1 MASISSLGVGSG
13 LDLSSI
19 LDSLTAAQKA
29 TLTPI
34 SNQQSSFTAK
44 LSAYGTLKSA
54 LTTFQT
60 ANTALSKADLFSAT
74 STTSSTTAFSA
85 TTAGNAIA
93 GKYTISVTHLAQAQT
108 LTTRTTRDD
117 TKTAIATSDSKLTI
131 QQGGDKD
138 PITIDISA
146 ANSSLSGIRDA
157 INNAKAGV
165 SASIINV
172 GNGEYRLSVTSND
185 TGLDNAMTLSVSG
198 DDALQSF
205 MGYDASASSNGM
217 EVSVAAQNAQLTV
230 NNVAIENSSNTISD
244 ALENI
249 TLNLNDVTTGNQT
262 LTITQDTSKAQTAI
276 KDWVNAYN
284 SLIDTFSSLTKYTAV
299 DAGADSQSSSNG
311 ALLGDSTLR
320 TIQTQLKSML
330 SNTVSSSSYKTLA
343 QIGIT
348 TDPSDGKLELDADKL
363 TAALKKDAS
372 GVGALIVGDGKKTGI
387 TTTIGSNL
395 TSWLSTTG
403 IIKAATD
410 GVSKTLNKLT
420 KDYNAASD
428 RIDAQVARYKEQ
440 FTQLDVLMTSLNSTS
455 SYLTQ
460 QFENNS
466 NSKQAIFI
474 GRQVMYAAKG
484 TQAYA
489 QIGVESAVMSASQQ
503 QLVTMLFDGVLSALV
518 RASLFMQDNNQQG
531 KGVSLSKAINIIE
544 NGLRVSL
551 DEESKDELT
560 QNLIALYSYMVRR
573 LLQANLRNDVSAV
586 EEVEAL
592 MRNIAD
598 AWKESL
604 LSPSLIQDPV

>member
-108 LTTRTTRDD
+108 LTTRTTRE
-117 TKTAIATSDSKLTI
+117 
-131 QQGGDKD
+131 D

-276 KDWVNAYN
+276 KDWVHAYN

-466 NSKQAIFI
+466 NSK
-474 GRQVMYAAKG
+474 
-484 TQAYA
+484 
-489 QIGVESAVMSASQQ
+489 
-503 QLVTMLFDGVLSALV
+503 
-518 RASLFMQDNNQQG
+518 
-531 KGVSLSKAINIIE
+531 
-544 NGLRVSL
+544 
-551 DEESKDELT
+551 
-560 QNLIALYSYMVRR
+560 
-573 LLQANLRNDVSAV
+573 
-586 EEVEAL
+586 
-592 MRNIAD
+592 
-598 AWKESL
+598 
-604 LSPSLIQDPV
+604 

>member
-44 LSAYGTLKSA
+44 LSAYSTLKSA

-85 TTAGNAIA
+85 ITAGNAIA

-108 LTTRTTRDD
+108 LTTSTTRDD
-117 TKTAIATSDSKLTI
+117 TKTAIAASDSKLTI
-131 QQGGDKD
+131 QQGGNKD

-146 ANSSLSGIRDA
+146 ANSSLSAIRDA

-172 GNGEYRLSVTSND
+172 GNSEYRLSVTSND

-198 DDALQSF
+198 DDTLQSF
-205 MGYDASASSNGM
+205 MSYGANSNGM
-217 EVSVAAQNAQLTV
+217 EVSVVAQNAQLTV

-262 LTITQDTSKAQTAI
+262 LTITQDTAKAQSAI

-284 SLIDTFSSLTKYTAV
+284 SLIDNFSSLTKYTAV
-299 DAGADSQSSSNG
+299 DAGSDSQSSGNG
-311 ALLGDSTLR
+311 ALPGDSTLR

-330 SNTVSSSSYKTLA
+330 GNTVSSSNYKTLA
-343 QIGIT
+343 QMGIT
-348 TDPSDGKLELDADKL
+348 TDPSNGKLELDADKL

-387 TTTIGSNL
+387 TTTIGANL

-466 NSKQAIFI
+466 SS
-474 GRQVMYAAKG
+474 R
-484 TQAYA
+484 
-489 QIGVESAVMSASQQ
+489 
-503 QLVTMLFDGVLSALV
+503 
-518 RASLFMQDNNQQG
+518 
-531 KGVSLSKAINIIE
+531 
-544 NGLRVSL
+544 
-551 DEESKDELT
+551 
-560 QNLIALYSYMVRR
+560 
-573 LLQANLRNDVSAV
+573 
-586 EEVEAL
+586 
-592 MRNIAD
+592 
-598 AWKESL
+598 
-604 LSPSLIQDPV
+604 

>member
-44 LSAYGTLKSA
+44 LSAYSTLKSA

-85 TTAGNAIA
+85 ITAGNAIA

-108 LTTRTTRDD
+108 LTTSTTRDD
-117 TKTAIATSDSKLTI
+117 TKTAIAASDSKLTI
-131 QQGGDKD
+131 QQGGNKD
-138 PITIDISA
+138 PMTIDISA
-146 ANSSLSGIRDA
+146 ANSSLSAIRDA

-172 GNGEYRLSVTSND
+172 GNSEYRLSVTSND

-198 DDALQSF
+198 DDTLQSF
-205 MGYDASASSNGM
+205 MSYGANSNGM
-217 EVSVAAQNAQLTV
+217 EVSVVAQNAQLTV

-262 LTITQDTSKAQTAI
+262 LTITQDTAKAQSAI

-284 SLIDTFSSLTKYTAV
+284 SLIDNFSSLTKYTAV
-299 DAGADSQSSSNG
+299 DAGSDSQSSGNG
-311 ALLGDSTLR
+311 ALPGDSTLR

-330 SNTVSSSSYKTLA
+330 SNTVSSSNYKTLA
-343 QIGIT
+343 QMGIT

-387 TTTIGSNL
+387 TTTIGANL

-466 NSKQAIFI
+466 SS
-474 GRQVMYAAKG
+474 R
-484 TQAYA
+484 
-489 QIGVESAVMSASQQ
+489 
-503 QLVTMLFDGVLSALV
+503 
-518 RASLFMQDNNQQG
+518 
-531 KGVSLSKAINIIE
+531 
-544 NGLRVSL
+544 
-551 DEESKDELT
+551 
-560 QNLIALYSYMVRR
+560 
-573 LLQANLRNDVSAV
+573 
-586 EEVEAL
+586 
-592 MRNIAD
+592 
-598 AWKESL
+598 
-604 LSPSLIQDPV
+604 

>member
-44 LSAYGTLKSA
+44 LSAYSTLKSA

-108 LTTRTTRDD
+108 LTTSTTRDD
-117 TKTAIATSDSKLTI
+117 TKTAIAASDSKLTI
-131 QQGGDKD
+131 QQGGNKD

-146 ANSSLSGIRDA
+146 ANSSLSAIRDA

-172 GNGEYRLSVTSND
+172 GNSEYRLSVTSND

-198 DDALQSF
+198 DDTLQSF
-205 MGYDASASSNGM
+205 MSYGANSNGM
-217 EVSVAAQNAQLTV
+217 EVSVVAQNAQLTV

-262 LTITQDTSKAQTAI
+262 LTITQDTAKAQSAI

-284 SLIDTFSSLTKYTAV
+284 SLIDNFSSLTKYTAV
-299 DAGADSQSSSNG
+299 DAGSDSQSSGNG
-311 ALLGDSTLR
+311 ALPGDSTLR

-330 SNTVSSSSYKTLA
+330 SNTVSSSNYKTLA
-343 QIGIT
+343 QMGIT
-348 TDPSDGKLELDADKL
+348 TDPSNGKLELDADKL

-387 TTTIGSNL
+387 TTTIGTNL

-466 NSKQAIFI
+466 SS
-474 GRQVMYAAKG
+474 R
-484 TQAYA
+484 
-489 QIGVESAVMSASQQ
+489 
-503 QLVTMLFDGVLSALV
+503 
-518 RASLFMQDNNQQG
+518 
-531 KGVSLSKAINIIE
+531 
-544 NGLRVSL
+544 
-551 DEESKDELT
+551 
-560 QNLIALYSYMVRR
+560 
-573 LLQANLRNDVSAV
+573 
-586 EEVEAL
+586 
-592 MRNIAD
+592 
-598 AWKESL
+598 
-604 LSPSLIQDPV
+604 

>member
-60 ANTALSKADLFSAT
+60 TNTALSKADLFSAT

-85 TTAGNAIA
+85 TTAGNAIT

-108 LTTRTTRDD
+108 LTTSTTRDD
-117 TKTAIATSDSKLTI
+117 TKTAIAASDSKLTI
-131 QQGGDKD
+131 QQGGNKD

-146 ANSSLSGIRDA
+146 ANSSLSAIRDA

-172 GNGEYRLSVTSND
+172 GNSEYRLSVTSND
-185 TGLDNAMTLSVSG
+185 TGIDNAMTLSVSG

-205 MGYDASASSNGM
+205 MSYGASSNGM
-217 EVSVAAQNAQLTV
+217 EVSVVAQNAQLTV

-262 LTITQDTSKAQTAI
+262 LTITQDTAKAQSAI

-284 SLIDTFSSLTKYTAV
+284 SLIDNFSSLTKYTAV
-299 DAGADSQSSSNG
+299 DAGSDSQSSDNG
-311 ALLGDSTLR
+311 ALPGDSTLR

-330 SNTVSSSSYKTLA
+330 SNTVSSSNYKTLA
-343 QIGIT
+343 QMGIT
-348 TDPSDGKLELDADKL
+348 TDPSNGKLELDADKL

-387 TTTIGSNL
+387 TTTIGANL

-466 NSKQAIFI
+466 SS
-474 GRQVMYAAKG
+474 R
-484 TQAYA
+484 
-489 QIGVESAVMSASQQ
+489 
-503 QLVTMLFDGVLSALV
+503 
-518 RASLFMQDNNQQG
+518 
-531 KGVSLSKAINIIE
+531 
-544 NGLRVSL
+544 
-551 DEESKDELT
+551 
-560 QNLIALYSYMVRR
+560 
-573 LLQANLRNDVSAV
+573 
-586 EEVEAL
+586 
-592 MRNIAD
+592 
-598 AWKESL
+598 
-604 LSPSLIQDPV
+604 

>member
-34 SNQQSSFTAK
+34 SKQQTSYTAK

-74 STTSSTTAFSA
+74 TTTSSSTAFSA
-85 TTAGNAIA
+85 TTSGNAIA
-93 GKYTISVTHLAQAQT
+93 GKYTISISHLAQAQT
-108 LTTRTTRDD
+108 LTTSTTKSD
-117 TKTAIATSDSKLTI
+117 TKTAIATSDSTLTI
-131 QQGGDKD
+131 QQGGGKD

-172 GNGEYRLSVTSND
+172 GNGEYRLSVTAND
-185 TGLDNAMTLSVSG
+185 TGSDNAMTLTVKG

-205 MGYDASASSNGM
+205 MGYDAKASSNGM
-217 EVSVAAQNAQLTV
+217 DVSVIAQNAQLTV

-262 LTITQDTSKAQTAI
+262 LTITQDTTKAQKAVS
-276 KDWVNAYN
+276 DWVTAYN
-284 SLIDTFSSLTKYTAV
+284 SLLDTFSSLTKYTAV
-299 DAGADSQSSSNG
+299 DAGSDSQSANNG

-330 SNTVSSSSYKTLA
+330 SNSASSSQFKTLA
-343 QIGIT
+343 QIGIS
-348 TDPSDGKLELDADKL
+348 TDPSTGQLELDADKL
-363 TAALKKDAS
+363 TAALKKDS
-372 GVGALIVGDGKKTGI
+372 TGVGTLIVGDGKKTGI
-387 TTTIGSNL
+387 TTTIGTNL

-460 QFENNS
+460 QFESTS
-466 NSKQAIFI
+466 NSK
-474 GRQVMYAAKG
+474 
-484 TQAYA
+484 
-489 QIGVESAVMSASQQ
+489 
-503 QLVTMLFDGVLSALV
+503 
-518 RASLFMQDNNQQG
+518 
-531 KGVSLSKAINIIE
+531 
-544 NGLRVSL
+544 
-551 DEESKDELT
+551 
-560 QNLIALYSYMVRR
+560 
-573 LLQANLRNDVSAV
+573 
-586 EEVEAL
+586 
-592 MRNIAD
+592 
-598 AWKESL
+598 
-604 LSPSLIQDPV
+604 

>member
-85 TTAGNAIA
+85 ITAGNAIA

-108 LTTRTTRDD
+108 LTTSTTRDD
-117 TKTAIATSDSKLTI
+117 TKTAIAASDSKLTI
-131 QQGGDKD
+131 QQGGNKD

-146 ANSSLSGIRDA
+146 ANSSLSAIRDA

-172 GNGEYRLSVTSND
+172 GNSEYRLSVTSND
-185 TGLDNAMTLSVSG
+185 TGIDNAMTLSVSG

-205 MGYDASASSNGM
+205 MSYGASSNGM
-217 EVSVAAQNAQLTV
+217 EVSVVAQNAQLTV

-262 LTITQDTSKAQTAI
+262 LTITQDTAKAQSAI

-284 SLIDTFSSLTKYTAV
+284 SLIDNFSSLTKYTAV
-299 DAGADSQSSSNG
+299 DAGSDSQSSDNG
-311 ALLGDSTLR
+311 ALPGDSTLR

-330 SNTVSSSSYKTLA
+330 SNTVSSSNYKTLA
-343 QIGIT
+343 QMGIT
-348 TDPSDGKLELDADKL
+348 TDPSNGKLELELDADKL

-387 TTTIGSNL
+387 TTTIGVNL

-466 NSKQAIFI
+466 SS
-474 GRQVMYAAKG
+474 R
-484 TQAYA
+484 
-489 QIGVESAVMSASQQ
+489 
-503 QLVTMLFDGVLSALV
+503 
-518 RASLFMQDNNQQG
+518 
-531 KGVSLSKAINIIE
+531 
-544 NGLRVSL
+544 
-551 DEESKDELT
+551 
-560 QNLIALYSYMVRR
+560 
-573 LLQANLRNDVSAV
+573 
-586 EEVEAL
+586 
-592 MRNIAD
+592 
-598 AWKESL
+598 
-604 LSPSLIQDPV
+604 

>member
-13 LDLSSI
+13 LDLSTI

-34 SNQQSSFTAK
+34 SNQQSSYTAK
-44 LSAYGTLKSA
+44 LSAYGALKSA

-74 STTSSTTAFSA
+74 TTTSSTTAFSA
-85 TTAGNAIA
+85 TTAGNAIT
-93 GKYTISVTHLAQAQT
+93 GKYTISVTQLAQAQT
-108 LTTRTTRDD
+108 LTTSTTKGD
-117 TKTAIATSDSKLTI
+117 TKTAIATGDSKLTI
-131 QQGGDKD
+131 KQGDKD

-172 GNGEYRLSVTSND
+172 GNGEYRLSVTSNT
-185 TGLDNAMTLSVSG
+185 TGSDNAMTLSVSG
-198 DDALQSF
+198 DDALQQF
-205 MGYDASASSNGM
+205 MGYDAAASKNGM
-217 EVSVAAQNAQLTV
+217 DVSVIAQNAKLTV

-276 KDWVNAYN
+276 SDWVTAYN
-284 SLIDTFSSLTKYTAV
+284 TLLDTFGTLTKYTAV
-299 DAGADSQSSSNG
+299 DAGSDAQSNTNG

-330 SNTVSSSSYKTLA
+330 SNTVSSSAYKTLA
-343 QIGIT
+343 QVGIT
-348 TDPSDGKLELDADKL
+348 TDPSNGKLELDADKL
-363 TAALKKDAS
+363 TAALKKDS
-372 GVGALIVGDGKKTGI
+372 TGVGSLIVGDGKKTGI
-387 TTTIGSNL
+387 TTTIGTNL
-395 TSWLSTTG
+395 TSWLSSSG

-460 QFENNS
+460 QFESTS
-466 NSKQAIFI
+466 NSK
-474 GRQVMYAAKG
+474 
-484 TQAYA
+484 
-489 QIGVESAVMSASQQ
+489 
-503 QLVTMLFDGVLSALV
+503 
-518 RASLFMQDNNQQG
+518 
-531 KGVSLSKAINIIE
+531 
-544 NGLRVSL
+544 
-551 DEESKDELT
+551 
-560 QNLIALYSYMVRR
+560 
-573 LLQANLRNDVSAV
+573 
-586 EEVEAL
+586 
-592 MRNIAD
+592 
-598 AWKESL
+598 
-604 LSPSLIQDPV
+604 

>member
-44 LSAYGTLKSA
+44 LSAYSTLKSA

-85 TTAGNAIA
+85 ITAGNAIA

-108 LTTRTTRDD
+108 LTTSTTRDD
-117 TKTAIATSDSKLTI
+117 TKTAIAASDSKLTI
-131 QQGGDKD
+131 QQGGNKD

-146 ANSSLSGIRDA
+146 ANSSLSAIRDA

-172 GNGEYRLSVTSND
+172 GNSEYRLSVTSND

-198 DDALQSF
+198 DDTLQSF
-205 MGYDASASSNGM
+205 MSYGANSNGM
-217 EVSVAAQNAQLTV
+217 EVSVVAQNAQLTV

-262 LTITQDTSKAQTAI
+262 LTITQDTAKAQSAI

-284 SLIDTFSSLTKYTAV
+284 SLIDNFSSLTKYTAV
-299 DAGADSQSSSNG
+299 DAGSDSQSSGNG
-311 ALLGDSTLR
+311 ALPGDSTLR

-330 SNTVSSSSYKTLA
+330 SNTVSSSNYKTLA
-343 QIGIT
+343 QMGIT
-348 TDPSDGKLELDADKL
+348 TDPSNGKLELDADKL

-387 TTTIGSNL
+387 TTTIGANL

-466 NSKQAIFI
+466 SS
-474 GRQVMYAAKG
+474 R
-484 TQAYA
+484 
-489 QIGVESAVMSASQQ
+489 
-503 QLVTMLFDGVLSALV
+503 
-518 RASLFMQDNNQQG
+518 
-531 KGVSLSKAINIIE
+531 
-544 NGLRVSL
+544 
-551 DEESKDELT
+551 
-560 QNLIALYSYMVRR
+560 
-573 LLQANLRNDVSAV
+573 
-586 EEVEAL
+586 
-592 MRNIAD
+592 
-598 AWKESL
+598 
-604 LSPSLIQDPV
+604 